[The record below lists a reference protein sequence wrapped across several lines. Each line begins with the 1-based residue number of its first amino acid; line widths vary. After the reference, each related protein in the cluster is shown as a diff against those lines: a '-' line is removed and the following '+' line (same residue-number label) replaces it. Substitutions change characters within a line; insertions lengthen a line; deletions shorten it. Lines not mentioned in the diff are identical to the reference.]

1 MIKACPP
8 THTQNMKRSL
18 RSHDR
23 VTEPSGLE
31 GLWFQREGKWKYMG
45 LILYFNFPCKTFAD
59 SKVATVKWRAK
70 QKAMIQKPK
79 WESIHSGWEMAD
91 GVQSPPRKRKS
102 GGQPSISLWF
112 SPALFPESMHGQET
126 YHPSQRLKNSLLA
139 VGLLVGVS
147 WSAPEFVACFKQSLN
162 QSGIKKTHPD
172 KSFTISL

>member
-8 THTQNMKRSL
+8 TPTQNMKRSL
-18 RSHDR
+18 GSHDR

-31 GLWFQREGKWKYMG
+31 GLWSQREGKCKDMG
-45 LILYFNFPCKTFAD
+45 LILAINFPFKTFAD
-59 SKVATVKWRAK
+59 SKVETVKWRAK

-79 WESIHSGWEMAD
+79 WESIHRGWEMAD

-102 GGQPSISLWF
+102 CGQSPISLWF
-112 SPALFPESMHGQET
+112 SPELFPESMHGQET

-147 WSAPEFVACFKQSLN
+147 LSAPEFMACFKQPLI
-162 QSGIKKTHPD
+162 QSGIKKPHPD